1 MSDAATLHAA
11 ISTIDWQPA
20 SLPGGYIDAWRQLHY
35 ATQIV
40 SEIGK
45 SWSASQP
52 DDSHTNLGWFGSPF
66 EGGFEAVLSKTTPTF
81 KARLHARSLRLDL
94 QTDDGIV
101 KAAFDL
107 SGQTLT
113 DGMTWIE
120 TEASQL
126 AGPRLQPSVPAP
138 DLPIHPLANGAAF
151 DHQDSAAFDALA
163 RLYGNTD
170 AMLQAL
176 RQNLPNAS
184 DARTWPHHFDH
195 AILSVVKTDDTG
207 AMTATIGIGI
217 TPPDGLNSAG
227 YWYVSPWQKQPA
239 TDGLDWSDL
248 PVGAWIDREGSVP
261 MALLPVTDVAGDNG
275 QHDAVSQFIAQAT
288 AICLRNLHEK
298 S

>member
-20 SLPGGYIDAWRQLHY
+20 SLPGSYIDAWRQLHY
-35 ATQIV
+35 AAQIV

-45 SWSASQP
+45 SWSAPQP
-52 DDSHTNLGWFGSPF
+52 DDSHTNLGWFGSPS
-66 EGGFEAVLSKTTPTF
+66 EGGFESVLSKTTPHF
-81 KARLHARSLRLDL
+81 KARLHAQNLNLDL
-94 QTDDGIV
+94 V
-101 KAAFDL
+101 
-107 SGQTLT
+107 T
-113 DGMTWIE
+113 DGEGVVKTLALTGKTLADGLAWIE
-120 TEASQL
+120 TEASQIG
-126 AGPRLQPSVPAP
+126 GPRLQPSVPAP
-138 DLPIHPLANGAAF
+138 DLPDHPIANGATF
-151 DHQDSAAFDALA
+151 DCQDSASFNGLA
-163 RLYGNTD
+163 RLYANTD

-195 AILSVVKTDDTG
+195 ALLSVVTTDDTG

-217 TPPDGLNSAG
+217 TPPDGLNSTG
-227 YWYVSPWQKQPA
+227 YWYVSPWQKQSA
-239 TDGLDWSDL
+239 TDGLNWDEL

-261 MALLPVTDVAGDNG
+261 MALLPVTDVAGKNE

-288 AICLRNLHEK
+288 AICLRNLKQE